1 MLFNKNDYTISAQK
15 VLKRA
20 IDIAYRFGYQFVGS
34 EHLLAALV
42 DVSDTLVDG
51 YLIDRGVTYELI
63 AEELEA
69 YSSHNIFN
77 KSDMDFSP
85 RLKKILD
92 TALAYTKENSLEKIG
107 TEFLL
112 LAMLN
117 EDNSFALT
125 ILDELDVDMR
135 NLFKSV
141 IKDNDLQI
149 PHPER
154 PIKPITPMSQ
164 RRRTKSIDKNSKT
177 PTLDTVSDDMTAQAI
192 AGKFDPT
199 VGRDVEIDRIIHIL
213 SRRGKNNPVLVGEPG
228 VGKTA
233 IVEGLATRIIKG
245 DVPKNLLG
253 VRLVS
258 LSMANVIAGT
268 SLRGEFEDRMVA
280 IVDEV
285 SRDPH
290 TILFID
296 ELHTIIG
303 AGGGQDSVS
312 DASNILKPALARG
325 EFQLIGATTYKEYQK
340 YIEKDEALER
350 RFAKINI
357 DEPSENEAIEILNGL
372 RKKFEKFHGI
382 SISESAIRKTVELSI
397 RYQPSRRLPDKAI
410 DLLDEAAAKVKIT
423 EKTFTNKNIDDEI
436 ELEKL
441 KKDLPKAV
449 ELLDLKKAKAINK
462 QIEKIEQKLS
472 KYESSLNS
480 NSSKAEVK
488 EEDVYEVLSSL
499 TGIPVQQMSK
509 SETDRIINL
518 EKELHKRVIGQEEA
532 ISAVSRAIRRGR
544 SGVSTGGRPLGSFM
558 FLGPTGVGKT
568 ELAKALAA
576 SVFGSENNL
585 IRVDM
590 SEYMEKFSTS
600 RLIGAP
606 PGYVGYD
613 EGGQLTE
620 RVRNK
625 PYSVVL
631 LDEVEKAHPDVF
643 NVMLQILDD
652 GFVTDTKG
660 RKIDF
665 RNTIIIMTSNLGA
678 TALRDDKIVGFATKS
693 WTQDYNAMK
702 KRILEEL
709 KIHYRP
715 EFLNRIDETIV
726 FHNLTE
732 DEIYQIVKYMTKGL
746 VDHLSKQEIGLKIN
760 PSAIKYIAKKG
771 FDPEYGARPIRKVI
785 EREIEDPLSEMI
797 LKEEVKNNQIVTV
810 TCEKDKMK
818 FAVAEA
824 FILE

>member
-1 MLFNKNDYTISAQK
+1 MLFEKNNYTASAQK

-20 IDIAYRFGYQFVGS
+20 IDVAYHFEYQFVGS
-34 EHLLAALV
+34 EHLLAAFV

-51 YLIDRGVTYELI
+51 YLIDRGVTYNLVADEI
-63 AEELEA
+63 EK
-69 YSSHNIFN
+69 YSSHNVFN

-85 RLKKILD
+85 RMKKILVS
-92 TALAYTKENSLEKIG
+92 AAKFAKENHMEKVG

-112 LAMLN
+112 LALLG

-125 ILDELDVDMR
+125 ILDDLDVEMR
-135 NLFKSV
+135 DLFKAI

-149 PHPER
+149 PRPEAQN
-154 PIKPITPMSQ
+154 KPVTPMSQ
-164 RRRTKSIDKNSKT
+164 RRRGKSIDKNSKT
-177 PTLDTVSDDMTAQAI
+177 PTLDSVSDNMTEQAL

-199 VGRDVEIDRIIHIL
+199 IGRNTEIERLVHIL
-213 SRRGKNNPVLVGEPG
+213 SRRSKNNPVLVGEPG

-233 IVEGLATRIIKG
+233 IVEGLANRIARG
-245 DVPKNLLG
+245 EVPKNLQG
-253 VRLVS
+253 IRLVS

-285 SRDPH
+285 SKDPN
-290 TILFID
+290 TVLFID

-303 AGGGQDSVS
+303 AGGGNDSAS

-325 EFQLIGATTYKEYQK
+325 DFQLIGATTYKEYQK

-350 RFAKINI
+350 RLAKINV
-357 DEPSENEAIEILNGL
+357 DEPTETDTIEILEGIKEKL
-372 RKKFEKFHGI
+372 EKFHGLVI
-382 SISESAIRKTVELSI
+382 SDSAIKKTVELSV
-397 RYQPSRRLPDKAI
+397 RYLPSRRLPDKAI
-410 DLLDEAAAKVKIT
+410 DLLDEASAKVKISEKNFSNKNLDD
-423 EKTFTNKNIDDEI
+423 EKTLKRLEY
-436 ELEKL
+436 EL
-441 KKDLPKAV
+441 PNAV
-449 ELLDLKKAKAINK
+449 EALDLKKAKAINK
-462 QIEKIEQKLS
+462 EIEKLEEKIS
-472 KYESSLNS
+472 KSATQTNT
-480 NSSKAEVK
+480 NTSKEVT
-488 EEDVYEVLSSL
+488 EEDIYVVLSNL

-518 EKELHKRVIGQEEA
+518 EKELHKRVIDQDEA
-532 ISAVSRAIRRGR
+532 ISAVARSIRRGR
-544 SGVSTGGRPLGSFM
+544 AGVSSGQRPLGSFM

-576 SVFGSENNL
+576 SVFGSEDNL

-600 RLIGAP
+600 RLIGSP

-631 LDEVEKAHPDVF
+631 LDEVEKAHLDVF
-643 NVMLQILDD
+643 NIMLQILDD

-660 RKIDF
+660 RKVDF

-678 TALRDDKIVGFATKS
+678 TSLRDDKTVGFGAKDWS
-693 WTQDYNAMK
+693 QDYEAMK
-702 KRILEEL
+702 KRIMEEL
-709 KIHYRP
+709 KVHYRP

-726 FHNLTE
+726 FHNLNE
-732 DEIYQIVKYMTKGL
+732 ENVQQIVKLMCKSL
-746 VDHLSKQEIGLKIN
+746 IDHLAKQNITLKVN
-760 PSAIKYIAKKG
+760 PSAIKYLAKIG
-771 FDPEYGARPIRKVI
+771 FNSEYGARPLRKVI
-785 EREIEDPLSEMI
+785 EREIEDSLSEMI
-797 LKEEVKNNQIVTV
+797 LKEEVKNDQIVTV
-810 TCEKDKMK
+810 TSEKDKMK
-818 FAVAEA
+818 FTVSDV
-824 FILE
+824 FKLE